1 MRSIFIFL
9 IILIAIFFQF
19 NNALAVTAMPSE
31 IEREIEIKSVEKV
44 KHAESDT
51 ICNVEVSSAGDI
63 PHNKSPQKES
73 LSFAFDKSVG
83 KKDVF
88 EEILRLIE
96 EDTKGENIIK
106 VWIECNFKK

>member
-19 NNALAVTAMPSE
+19 NNALAVIAMPSE

-51 ICNVEVSSAGDI
+51 TCNVDISYASDI
-63 PHNKSPQKES
+63 PHSKFPKKES

-96 EDTKGENIIK
+96 EDIKGENIIK
-106 VWIECNFKK
+106 VSIECNFKK